1 MEEKKFTWIPFYEE
15 FADILRGYRD
25 RQGELIEFLE
35 NTRRKGLK
43 VPHLQDKDNEGG
55 STLLTEIDPFTFY
68 GVFNRHTKSRIPIIQ
83 SVREKF
89 QVTAKEPAD
98 FSGIPVLFPQ
108 KSWFFPLGY
117 MREEDHIQKLW
128 SLYELALGKDP
139 LNDSAFA
146 ATFDEVMRLRQIRFN
161 LTMGLFWIRP
171 KIFLNLDGMM
181 RQYLR
186 HQYPDINWS
195 NWLKKIDFN
204 KYKNICDQ
212 VRTLEKGE
220 REFYE
225 ISHAAFDHDKEKKS
239 DGVEKKGDKRSVVAV
254 QKEKSSDVPLNSI
267 LYGPPGTG
275 KTYHTIDEAIKI
287 LDNDSYTEDKEG
299 REQLRERF
307 EELKEDEGRVSFV
320 TFHQSFSYEEFI
332 EGLKAVTDDKGQ
344 VFFKVEDGIFKKLCL
359 QAHANEL
366 RQPYVL
372 IIDEINRGNISA
384 IFGELITLIEPSKRA
399 GADDELSVILP
410 YSHEYFS
417 VPDNLYIIGTMNTA
431 DRSIALLDTAL
442 RRRFRF
448 VEMMPNYEL
457 LGDVKV
463 GDIEISDLLKAI
475 NLRIETLYDRDHQ
488 IGHTYFLSLRNN
500 PTVEKLSDIFRYSI
514 LPLLQ
519 EYFYDNWEK
528 INLVLN
534 DNGFIAAEDSPKM
547 PSNDLVD
554 PDKKIWR
561 IAEDSVF
568 RDAEKYKSIYG
579 KQNADE

>member
-186 HQYPDINWS
+186 YQYPDINWS

-410 YSHEYFS
+410 YSQEYFS

-534 DNGFIAAEDSPKM
+534 DNGFVAAEDSPKM
-547 PSNDLVD
+547 PSNDLID

-561 IAEDSVF
+561 IAGESVF
-568 RDAEKYKSIYG
+568 RDAGKYKSIYD
-579 KQNADE
+579 KQNTDG

>member
-1 MEEKKFTWIPFYEE
+1 MADEKFTWIPFYEE

-35 NTRRKGLK
+35 DTRKKGLK

-55 STLLTEIDPFTFY
+55 NTLLTEIDPFTFY

-128 SLYELALGKDP
+128 SLYELALGNDP

-186 HQYPDINWS
+186 HQYPDTNWS
-195 NWLKKIDFN
+195 DWLKKIDFN
-204 KYKNICDQ
+204 KYKNICDK

-225 ISHAAFDHDKEKKS
+225 ISHAAFDYDKEKKS
-239 DGVEKKGDKRSVVAV
+239 NGVEKKGEKRSTAAV
-254 QKEKSSDVPLNSI
+254 QNEKSLDVPLNSI

-275 KTYHTIDEAIKI
+275 KTYHTIDEAVKI

-384 IFGELITLIEPSKRA
+384 IFGELITLIESSKRA
-399 GADDELSVILP
+399 GADDELSAILP
-410 YSHEYFS
+410 YSQEYFS

-457 LGDVKV
+457 LKDVKA
-463 GDIEISDLLKAI
+463 GDIEISDLLETI
-475 NLRIETLYDRDHQ
+475 NLRIEALYDRDHQ
-488 IGHTYFLSLRNN
+488 IGHTYFLPLRST
-500 PTVEKLSDIFRYSI
+500 PTVEKLADIFRYSI

-534 DNGFIAAEDSPKM
+534 NNGFVTAEESPKM
-547 PSNDLVD
+547 PDNDLID

-561 IAEDSVF
+561 IAEESVF
-568 RDAEKYKSIYG
+568 RDVERYKSIYA
-579 KQNADE
+579 K